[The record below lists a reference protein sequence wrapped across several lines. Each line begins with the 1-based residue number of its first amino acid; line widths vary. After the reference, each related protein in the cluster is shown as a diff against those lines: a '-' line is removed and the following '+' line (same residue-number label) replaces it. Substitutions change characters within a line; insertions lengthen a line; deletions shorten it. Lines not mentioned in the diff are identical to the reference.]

1 MQLRGAGLAGTSL
14 SSGHADVQTM
24 LYLPREVQWLLFA
37 CVFRLF
43 YLALCFVSVF
53 YTAVA

>member
-24 LYLPREVQWLLFA
+24 LYLPREVQWLFA
-37 CVFRLF
+37 CVFCLF

-53 YTAVA
+53 YPAVA